1 MTKRL
6 ISLLLAVLC
15 VCSLLVSAGAV
26 DTEEASQTEET
37 TAPAETTDK
46 DTASDAE
53 EPSEDAASE
62 TDKTPAEEEQTTET
76 PSSEGEKAA
85 EDDKA
90 SESENTDKDEV
101 PTEVTPTPTPES
113 GPWYKAAMNYAV
125 KNNLLQGDEKGRL
138 LPNNNATR
146 AQVATILTR
155 VFGLTKGKTISQFT
169 DVNKDA
175 WYYDPLSVAAEMG
188 IVKGDTG
195 YTMRPNDSITRQEA
209 FVIIARTFSVPA
221 GKTSSLDKFADA
233 GDVSSWAAKTLAGMV
248 ENGLLQGSGGKLHP
262 KANITRAE
270 FAQVIY
276 NLGIVFFSDPAE
288 LPADG
293 LAVYTGADALDVTDF
308 AGTLY
313 LAGADKRVTL
323 KGDAP
328 DASIYVRKNPGAIV
342 TIQGAVGDV
351 HVCTRD
357 AEVKG
362 SGSAKS
368 VELAGVHSVNSLAA
382 EKEAVTYDAGLT
394 GVTSRVNEP
403 AALTPDNYK
412 STAKVTFRGMDET
425 GSDNGVRKCLA
436 RTWVNGELKES
447 QYVELKSGESVSLS
461 YKFTEDFWTRDR
473 ESKDYNVKFQLL
485 YGTDC
490 VADTVVVPLRNYTNA
505 EYKEIANSHK
515 YPYKIEVI
523 RNQCTVIVYGMDK
536 EGDYSIVHKVYVC
549 SPGWTTPI
557 GTFQTGEKWRWECL
571 MGGVWGQYCTQI
583 HRGVL
588 FHSVFYQTTDP
599 STLYYSAY
607 NQLGTVCS
615 HGCVR
620 VTVEAAKW
628 MYNNCPSGTSVYIHD
643 SNSLPEHIDKPT
655 AQKIPYDS
663 PYRGWD
669 PTDPD
674 PNNPWKW

>member
-26 DTEEASQTEET
+26 DTEDASQTEET
-37 TAPAETTDK
+37 TAPADTADK
-46 DTASDAE
+46 DAASDASDADT
-53 EPSEDAASE
+53 PSEDAASDTDQTPAEDEKASEDDKTAE
-62 TDKTPAEEEQTTET
+62 TDKTSEDETSAEEESET
-76 PSSEGEKAA
+76 
-85 EDDKA
+85 
-90 SESENTDKDEV
+90 EV
-101 PTEVTPTPTPES
+101 PPAPT
-113 GPWYKAAMNYAV
+113 GPWYQSAMDYAV
-125 KNNLLQGDEKGRL
+125 ENHLLQGDEKGDL
-138 LPNNNATR
+138 MPNNNATR
-146 AQVATILTR
+146 AQVATILSR
-155 VFGLTKGKTISQFT
+155 VFGLTKGKTITHYT

-175 WYYDPLSVAAEMG
+175 WYYGPLSIATEMG
-188 IVKGDTG
+188 IIKGDTD
-195 YTMRPNDSITRQEA
+195 YTMRPNDNITRQEA
-209 FVIIARTFSVPA
+209 FVIIARTFSVPT
-221 GKTSSLDKFADA
+221 GKTSALEKFSDA
-233 GDVSSWAAKTLAGMV
+233 GDISSWATKTLAGMV
-248 ENGLLQGSGGKLHP
+248 DNGLLKGSGGKLNP

-270 FAQVIY
+270 FAQVIF

-288 LPADG
+288 LPEDG
-293 LAVYTGADALDVTDF
+293 IAVYTGADALDVTDF

-313 LAGADKRVTL
+313 LAGADKRVTM

-328 DASIYVRKNPGAIV
+328 ESTVYVRKNPGAIV
-342 TIQGAVGDV
+342 TVSGNVGDV

-357 AEVKG
+357 AELKG

-368 VELAGVHSVNSLAA
+368 VELAGVHSVNSLAT
-382 EKEAVTYDAGLT
+382 ENEAVTYDAGLS

-412 STAKVTFRGMDET
+412 STAKVTFKGMDDT
-425 GSDNGVRKCLA
+425 GSDNGVRKCQI
-436 RTWVNGELKES
+436 RTWVNGELKEI
-447 QYVELKSGESVSLS
+447 QYVNMKSGESVSAS
-461 YKFTEDFWTRDR
+461 YQFTEDFWTRDL
-473 ESKDYNVKFQLL
+473 ESKDFNVKFQLL

-490 VADTVVVPLRNYTNA
+490 VADSVVVARRNYTSA
-505 EYKEIANSHK
+505 EYKEIANNHK

-557 GTFQTGEKWRWECL
+557 GTFQTGSKWRWECL

-583 HRGVL
+583 YRGVL

-628 MYNNCPSGTSVYIHD
+628 MYNNCPSGTSVHIYD
-643 SNSLPEHIDKPT
+643 SNSLPAHIDKPT